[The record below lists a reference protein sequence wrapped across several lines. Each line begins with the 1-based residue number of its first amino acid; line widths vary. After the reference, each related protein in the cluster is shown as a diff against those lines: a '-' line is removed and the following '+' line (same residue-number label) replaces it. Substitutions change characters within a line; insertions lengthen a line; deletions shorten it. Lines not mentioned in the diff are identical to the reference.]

1 MSLLLAVAAAQV
13 WGRSGSAWMWMVVVI
28 IAGLVVLDGV
38 ASWLALGHPDLDVVG
53 APDAMVGRADP
64 LTLSVRHPRGRCLV
78 RVTSVANARWVR
90 VDGPQVGR
98 LDVVPDHRGVFTAAV
113 FEFQVRA
120 PFGLVAVNRSV
131 TVALT
136 SPVYVAPSMEAM
148 DIPPMSRVRVD
159 QQRPGARSDDLPRGV
174 REYVPGDPHRDVHW
188 PATARAGRLMVRDKA
203 AATAGEVEIVVDLG
217 PQASASAERVA
228 SRAMGL
234 GQALLTRGFR
244 LVLVTTEADVVR
256 ADVDD
261 STMLGRRLAAA
272 RPGPALSAESDTI
285 RVALD
290 TLP

>member
-1 MSLLLAVAAAQV
+1 
-13 WGRSGSAWMWMVVVI
+13 
-28 IAGLVVLDGV
+28 
-38 ASWLALGHPDLDVVG
+38 
-53 APDAMVGRADP
+53 
-64 LTLSVRHPRGRCLV
+64 
-78 RVTSVANARWVR
+78 
-90 VDGPQVGR
+90 
-98 LDVVPDHRGVFTAAV
+98 
-113 FEFQVRA
+113 
-120 PFGLVAVNRSV
+120 
-131 TVALT
+131 
-136 SPVYVAPSMEAM
+136 
-148 DIPPMSRVRVD
+148 
-159 QQRPGARSDDLPRGV
+159 
-174 REYVPGDPHRDVHW
+174 
-188 PATARAGRLMVRDKA
+188 VRDKA

-290 TLP
+290 TLPCK